1 MISLTFSRALL
12 YLEASKISSNFFFK
26 TLPSLRGLDGG
37 KEEGRGG
44 EGRGGEGRG
53 GEERGGEGRGRKGR
67 EREGRGGKGTR
78 ERKGGEFFAIV
89 EKSRND

>member
-1 MISLTFSRALL
+1 MMSLTFSRALL

-44 EGRGGEGRG
+44 KEREGEGRGGEGR
-53 GEERGGEGRGRKGR
+53 EGKGRRRGR
-67 EREGRGGKGTR
+67 EREGN
-78 ERKGGEFFAIV
+78 FLQL
-89 EKSRND
+89 